1 MSHSN
6 SIKAIFYAF
15 SANLGIAIAKTL
27 AAMWTGS
34 GSLLAEAIHSYADCA
49 NQLLLY
55 VGMARSGK
63 QPTIKHPMG
72 FGRESYIW
80 SMIVAFTLFSV
91 GGLFSI
97 YEGVERAIEGHELEN
112 VGVALLV
119 LAAAVGM
126 ETFSL
131 KGALSVLEEER
142 AGRSLWQWFR
152 ETYSSELMVIV
163 GEDIAAL
170 LGLVIAFVM
179 LGLSVL
185 TGNPVYDA
193 FGSMIIGILLIVVA
207 ITVGREVHSLLLGEV
222 APDIQSGV
230 GEFLKEQPEVINVLN
245 VWAINHGNGVMLAVK
260 AEFIADLQVA
270 QAVVKINAMEQQIKL
285 IYPRVKWI
293 FFELDSQD

>member
-131 KGALSVLEEER
+131 KGALAVLEEER

-230 GEFLKEQPEVINVLN
+230 GEFLKEQPEVVNVLN